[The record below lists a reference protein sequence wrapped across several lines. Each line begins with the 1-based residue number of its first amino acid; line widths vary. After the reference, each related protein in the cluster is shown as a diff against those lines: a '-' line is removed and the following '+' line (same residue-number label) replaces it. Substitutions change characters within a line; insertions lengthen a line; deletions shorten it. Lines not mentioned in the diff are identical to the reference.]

1 MCQRPRQTRKGAL
14 GWGRSLSANHQRARD
29 EARGGLRDRELG
41 ALRDSAPREE
51 STALPKVVRGPHLGT
66 LGAVR
71 WFPGVLHHGLRVCCR
86 STRCNSDFVR
96 VRNTPACT
104 GAPLF
109 FFSHPSGGGGEPLTK
124 FPALRNF
131 RPRTPHFLRKLVP
144 NQDTQELGLESYSRS
159 GFPRATRS
167 ATATEVTEGAR
178 PRNRH
183 LARRLSGLAKGVE
196 DRARVQS
203 GARRLSLA
211 ARRAFLGLDRSA
223 VSRAADDAPVL
234 LSAQLEAFGPQGG
247 FVYVEGVVDQ
257 GVRVG
262 RAGRGGCWLEGEG
275 PSAADRDDKAGQ
287 GRGPGRGEEEEE
299 DCGGRGRRR
308 G

>member
-1 MCQRPRQTRKGAL
+1 MAYVFFSRRPQNAKRRTGQAKEGERFCQRPRQTRKGAL

-109 FFSHPSGGGGEPLTK
+109 FFSLTLRRRRRTSDKISSSQK
-124 FPALRNF
+124 FPPPHPALSPKIGSKSR
-131 RPRTPHFLRKLVP
+131 H
-144 NQDTQELGLESYSRS
+144 TQELGLESYSRS

-167 ATATEVTEGAR
+167 GNGHRSHGRRATSEPTPRSKALR
-178 PRNRH
+178 PRQRS
-183 LARRLSGLAKGVE
+183 RR
-196 DRARVQS
+196 S
-203 GARRLSLA
+203 GAR
-211 ARRAFLGLDRSA
+211 
-223 VSRAADDAPVL
+223 
-234 LSAQLEAFGPQGG
+234 EI
-247 FVYVEGVVDQ
+247 
-257 GVRVG
+257 G
-262 RAGRGGCWLEGEG
+262 RAKTLARGSARVPRFRQICGLEGRG
-275 PSAADRDDKAGQ
+275 
-287 GRGPGRGEEEEE
+287 
-299 DCGGRGRRR
+299 
-308 G
+308 

>member
-1 MCQRPRQTRKGAL
+1 MRRTGQAKKGERLCQRPRQTRKGAL

-109 FFSHPSGGGGEPLTK
+109 FFLSPFRRRRRTSDKISSSQK
-124 FPALRNF
+124 FPPPHPALSPKIGSKSRHTRIGAGILQQERLSTCHQERNGHRSHGRRATSEPTPRSKALR
-131 RPRTPHFLRKLVP
+131 PRQR
-144 NQDTQELGLESYSRS
+144 SR
-159 GFPRATRS
+159 R
-167 ATATEVTEGAR
+167 
-178 PRNRH
+178 
-183 LARRLSGLAKGVE
+183 
-196 DRARVQS
+196 S
-203 GARRLSLA
+203 GARA
-211 ARRAFLGLDRSA
+211 I
-223 VSRAADDAPVL
+223 
-234 LSAQLEAFGPQGG
+234 
-247 FVYVEGVVDQ
+247 
-257 GVRVG
+257 G
-262 RAGRGGCWLEGEG
+262 RAKTLARGSARVPRFRQICGLEGRG
-275 PSAADRDDKAGQ
+275 
-287 GRGPGRGEEEEE
+287 
-299 DCGGRGRRR
+299 
-308 G
+308 

>member
-1 MCQRPRQTRKGAL
+1 MSATEANEKGCAGVGSIPLREPSTRSRRGSRRVEGPGARRLARL
-14 GWGRSLSANHQRARD
+14 GPARRKHGAPEGRARSSPWHSWCCSLVPG
-29 EARGGLRDRELG
+29 RTSPWSSGLLSFHS
-41 ALRDSAPREE
+41 LQ
-51 STALPKVVRGPHLGT
+51 L
-66 LGAVR
+66 
-71 WFPGVLHHGLRVCCR
+71 
-86 STRCNSDFVR
+86 DFVR

-109 FFSHPSGGGGEPLTK
+109 FSLTLRRRRRTSDKISSSGIQK
-124 FPALRNF
+124 FPPPPQLFPIWFQIKTHKRNH
-131 RPRTPHFLRKLVP
+131 TAKSV
-144 NQDTQELGLESYSRS
+144 
-159 GFPRATRS
+159 PRATRS
-167 ATATEVTEGAR
+167 DNGHRSHGGAR

-196 DRARVQS
+196 DRARVKS

-223 VSRAADDAPVL
+223 VSRAADDAPVC

-275 PSAADRDDKAGQ
+275 PSAAVRDDKAGQ

>member
-109 FFSHPSGGGGEPLTK
+109 FFLSPSGGGGEPLTK

-167 ATATEVTEGAR
+167 GNGHRSHGRRATSEPTPRSKALR
-178 PRNRH
+178 PRQRS
-183 LARRLSGLAKGVE
+183 RR
-196 DRARVQS
+196 S
-203 GARRLSLA
+203 GAR
-211 ARRAFLGLDRSA
+211 
-223 VSRAADDAPVL
+223 
-234 LSAQLEAFGPQGG
+234 EI
-247 FVYVEGVVDQ
+247 
-257 GVRVG
+257 G
-262 RAGRGGCWLEGEG
+262 RAKTLARGSARVPRFRQICGLEGRG
-275 PSAADRDDKAGQ
+275 
-287 GRGPGRGEEEEE
+287 
-299 DCGGRGRRR
+299 
-308 G
+308 

>member
-86 STRCNSDFVR
+86 STRCSTR
-96 VRNTPACT
+96 LRARQKHARLYRCPS
-104 GAPLF
+104 F
-109 FFSHPSGGGGEPLTK
+109 FFSHPPAAAANLTK

-167 ATATEVTEGAR
+167 GNGHRSHGRRATSEPTPRSKALR
-178 PRNRH
+178 PRQRS
-183 LARRLSGLAKGVE
+183 RR
-196 DRARVQS
+196 S
-203 GARRLSLA
+203 GAR
-211 ARRAFLGLDRSA
+211 
-223 VSRAADDAPVL
+223 
-234 LSAQLEAFGPQGG
+234 EI
-247 FVYVEGVVDQ
+247 
-257 GVRVG
+257 G
-262 RAGRGGCWLEGEG
+262 RAKTLARGSARVPRFRQICGLEGRG
-275 PSAADRDDKAGQ
+275 
-287 GRGPGRGEEEEE
+287 
-299 DCGGRGRRR
+299 
-308 G
+308 